1 MEVSRC
7 WDVPFVSR
15 SAYALRGWGDRL
27 PYMKHSEKKT
37 PVNKTG
43 SSSKTPVN
51 KTGMVFTGPGLSEGT
66 VRMTCRIWT
75 HRATQGDGE
84 SAQAHQVSTEN

>member
-27 PYMKHSEKKT
+27 PYMKHSEK
-37 PVNKTG
+37 
-43 SSSKTPVN
+43 KTPVN